1 MLFEGDSRGFGD
13 YHEHAMLPMLETP
26 ENQRPEREELRL
38 IADVLRKER
47 KATAEFVRCCMD
59 WVYPFITRRLTPRKE
74 AVEDLAQEVLLAAW
88 RNLPTF
94 RGDASLRT
102 WILGIARHKVDDH
115 YRRLIHEAATREDES
130 TITEAAD
137 TPFFEEQLDGKN
149 RGQRI
154 KRILA
159 ALPEAYGLV
168 LLWRYHDEM
177 STREMAELAGK
188 SEKAIERL
196 LARARQQFRKR
207 WNDDRFR

>member
-1 MLFEGDSRGFGD
+1 M
-13 YHEHAMLPMLETP
+13 HPILETP
-26 ENQRPEREELRL
+26 ENERPEREEFRL

-47 KATAEFVRCCMD
+47 KATAEFVSRCVD
-59 WVYPFITRRLTPRKE
+59 WVYPFISRRLIPRKE
-74 AVEDLAQEVLLAAW
+74 AVEDIVQEVLLAAW

-102 WILGIARHKVDDH
+102 WILGIARHKVDDY
-115 YRRLIHEAATREDES
+115 YRGLIQEAEVREDE
-130 TITEAAD
+130 ITGTEPAD
-137 TPFFEEQLDGKN
+137 TPLFEERLDGKK
-149 RGQRI
+149 RHQRI
-154 KRILA
+154 ERILS
-159 ALPEAYGLV
+159 ALPEAYGVV
-168 LLWRYHDEM
+168 LLWRYHDEK